1 MQNSV
6 ATNSSITKIINTDNL
21 LKIYKKIGEWN
32 ENSMDEAGEMSGT
45 QSMSEISTN
54 ETVLN
59 QRNK

>member
-21 LKIYKKIGEWN
+21 LKIYNKIGEWN
-32 ENSMDEAGEMSGT
+32 ENSMDEASEMSGT